1 MDFSFVVYFLAKGLE
16 ISSPIAFAALG
27 GVFSERGGV
36 VNIALEGI
44 MGVTALTLVWG
55 AITFQSVWVG
65 LLVAILTGILMS
77 LIHAVVTVTFKV
89 DHVVSGV
96 AINVFSI
103 GLSRFL
109 CQSFFGAETQSE
121 DQSRTCSRS
130 SSASTPCLLADP
142 RRGAGG
148 WFVLYK
154 TVFGLRLRSVGENP
168 EAADTLGVNVTAMRY
183 AGVLISGALCGIAS
197 ATLFADKWIT
207 NMVAGRGFIALAAVI
222 FGRWDPIGRRARL
235 AALRLRGHLP
245 DHLRVANPH
254 PRPVR
259 ADVPLRPGRRGA
271 RGARRQV
278 PAPGVGREELREGR
292 GLGTPPKGG
301 T

>member
-1 MDFSFVVYFLAKGLE
+1 MGFLIYFLAKGLE

-27 GVFSERGGV
+27 GVYSERAGV

-65 LLVAILTGILMS
+65 LMVAILTGILVS
-77 LIHAVVTVTFKV
+77 LIHAVVTISFRV

-96 AINVFSI
+96 AINVFTI

-109 CQSFFGAETQSE
+109 CQTFFGAETQSKLN
-121 DQSRTCSRS
+121 
-130 SSASTPCLLADP
+130 PYLFPKLLGVNSLAFWLIP
-142 RRGAGG
+142 VVVIA

-183 AGVLISGALCGIAS
+183 AGVLLSGALCGIAS

-207 NMVAGRGFIALAAVI
+207 GMVAGRGFLALAAVI
-222 FGRWDPIGRRARL
+222 FGRWDPLGAVL
-235 AALRLRGHLP
+235 ASLLFGY
-245 DHLRVANPH
+245 
-254 PRPVR
+254 
-259 ADVPLRPGRRGA
+259 ADTFRITFESRIPIPSQFVQMFPYVLAVVVLAGL
-271 RGARRQV
+271 
-278 PAPGVGREELREGR
+278 VGRSRAPAWDGKNYE
-292 GLGTPPKGG
+292 KGED
-301 T
+301 

>member
-1 MDFSFVVYFLAKGLE
+1 MGFVVYFLAKGLE

-27 GVFSERGGV
+27 GVYSERSGV

-65 LLVAILTGILMS
+65 LLVAMLTGILVS
-77 LIHAVVTVTFKV
+77 LIHAVVTITFKV

-96 AINVFSI
+96 AINVFTI

-109 CQSFFGAETQSE
+109 CQTFFGAETQSKLN
-121 DQSRTCSRS
+121 
-130 SSASTPCLLADP
+130 PYLFPKLLGVNSLAFYLIP
-142 RRGAGG
+142 VVALA

-183 AGVLISGALCGIAS
+183 AGVLISGALCGVAS

-207 NMVAGRGFIALAAVI
+207 GMVAGRGFIALAAVI
-222 FGRWDPIGRRARL
+222 FGRWDPLGAVL
-235 AALRLRGHLP
+235 ASLLFGY
-245 DHLRVANPH
+245 
-254 PRPVR
+254 
-259 ADVPLRPGRRGA
+259 ADTFRIIFESRIPIPSQFVQMFPYVLAVVVLAGL
-271 RGARRQV
+271 
-278 PAPGVGREELREGR
+278 VGRSRAPAWDGR
-292 GLGTPPKGG
+292 NYEKGED
-301 T
+301 

>member
-1 MDFSFVVYFLAKGLE
+1 MDLGFLVYFLAKGLE

-27 GVFSERGGV
+27 GVYSERGGV

-65 LLVAILTGILMS
+65 LLVAMLTGILVS

-96 AINVFSI
+96 AINVFTI

-109 CQSFFGAETQSE
+109 CQSFFGAETQSKLNPYLFPKLFGVN
-121 DQSRTCSRS
+121 S
-130 SSASTPCLLADP
+130 LAFWLIP
-142 RRGAGG
+142 VVALA

-183 AGVLISGALCGIAS
+183 AGVLISGALCGVAS

-207 NMVAGRGFIALAAVI
+207 GMVAGRGFIALAAVI
-222 FGRWDPIGRRARL
+222 FGRWDPLGAVL
-235 AALRLRGHLP
+235 ASLLFGY
-245 DHLRVANPH
+245 
-254 PRPVR
+254 
-259 ADVPLRPGRRGA
+259 ADTFRITFESRIPIPSQFVQMFPYVLAVIVLAGI
-271 RGARRQV
+271 
-278 PAPGVGREELREGR
+278 VGRSRAPAWDGR
-292 GLGTPPKGG
+292 NYEKGED
-301 T
+301 

>member
-1 MDFSFVVYFLAKGLE
+1 MDFSFLWYFLLKGLE

-55 AITFQSVWVG
+55 AIFFQSVWMG
-65 LLVAILTGILMS
+65 LLVAVATGILVS
-77 LIHAVVTVTFKV
+77 LIHAVVTVTFRV

-96 AINVFSI
+96 AINVFTI

-109 CQSFFGAETQSE
+109 CQSWFGAETQSKINPFLFPKLLGVNSLAFWLVPVTVLAWFLI
-121 DQSRTCSRS
+121 SR
-130 SSASTPCLLADP
+130 
-142 RRGAGG
+142 
-148 WFVLYK
+148 

-168 EAADTLGVNVTAMRY
+168 EAADTLGINVTAMRY
-183 AGVLISGALCGIAS
+183 AGVLISGALCGLAS

-222 FGRWDPIGRRARL
+222 FGRWNPIGAVLASLLFGYADTFRILFESRIPIPSQFVQMFPYVLAVVVLAGLVGKSRA
-235 AALRLRGHLP
+235 
-245 DHLRVANPH
+245 
-254 PRPVR
+254 
-259 ADVPLRPGRRGA
+259 
-271 RGARRQV
+271 
-278 PAPGVGREELREGR
+278 PAWDGKNYE
-292 GLGTPPKGG
+292 KGED
-301 T
+301 

>member
-1 MDFSFVVYFLAKGLE
+1 MDFGFVVYFLAKGLE

-27 GVFSERGGV
+27 GVFSERAGV

-65 LLVAILTGILMS
+65 LLVAILTGILVS
-77 LIHAVVTVTFKV
+77 LIHAVVTITFKV

-96 AINVFSI
+96 AINVFTI

-109 CQSFFGAETQSE
+109 CQTFFGAETQSKLN
-121 DQSRTCSRS
+121 
-130 SSASTPCLLADP
+130 PYLFPKLLGVNSLAFWLIP
-142 RRGAGG
+142 VVIIA

-168 EAADTLGVNVTAMRY
+168 EAADTLGVNVIAMRY
-183 AGVLISGALCGIAS
+183 AGVLLSGALCGIAS

-207 NMVAGRGFIALAAVI
+207 GMVAGRGFIALAAVI
-222 FGRWDPIGRRARL
+222 FGRWDPLGSLL
-235 AALRLRGHLP
+235 ASLLFGY
-245 DHLRVANPH
+245 
-254 PRPVR
+254 
-259 ADVPLRPGRRGA
+259 ADTFRIIFESRIPIPSQFVQMFPYVLAVVVLAGL
-271 RGARRQV
+271 
-278 PAPGVGREELREGR
+278 VGRSRAPAWDGR
-292 GLGTPPKGG
+292 NYEKGED
-301 T
+301 

>member
-1 MDFSFVVYFLAKGLE
+1 MDLGFLVYFLAKGLE

-27 GVFSERGGV
+27 GVYSERGGV

-55 AITFQSVWVG
+55 ALTFQSAWIG
-65 LLVAILTGILMS
+65 LLVAILTGVLVS
-77 LIHAVVTVTFKV
+77 LIHAVVTITFKV

-96 AINVFSI
+96 AINVFTI

-109 CQSFFGAETQSE
+109 CQSFFGAETQSKLNPFLFPKLIGVN
-121 DQSRTCSRS
+121 SL
-130 SSASTPCLLADP
+130 AFWLIPVVLLA
-142 RRGAGG
+142 

-168 EAADTLGVNVTAMRY
+168 EAADTLGVNVIAMRY

-207 NMVAGRGFIALAAVI
+207 GMVAGRGFIALAAVI
-222 FGRWDPIGRRARL
+222 FGRWDPLGAVL
-235 AALRLRGHLP
+235 ASLLFGY
-245 DHLRVANPH
+245 
-254 PRPVR
+254 
-259 ADVPLRPGRRGA
+259 ADTFRIVFESRIPIPSQFVQMFPYVLAVVVLAGL
-271 RGARRQV
+271 
-278 PAPGVGREELREGR
+278 VGRSRAPAWDGR
-292 GLGTPPKGG
+292 NYEKGED
-301 T
+301 

>member
-1 MDFSFVVYFLAKGLE
+1 MGFLVYFLAKGLE

-27 GVFSERGGV
+27 GVYSERAGV

-55 AITFQSVWVG
+55 AIAFQSIWMG
-65 LLVAILTGILMS
+65 LLVAILSGVLVS
-77 LIHAVVTVTFKV
+77 LIHAVVTVTFRV

-96 AINVFSI
+96 AINVFGI

-109 CQSFFGAETQSE
+109 CQSWFGAETQSKIN
-121 DQSRTCSRS
+121 
-130 SSASTPCLLADP
+130 PYLFPKLLGVNSLAFWLIP
-142 RRGAGG
+142 IAILA

-183 AGVLISGALCGIAS
+183 AGVLISGALCGLAS

-207 NMVAGRGFIALAAVI
+207 GMVAGRGFIALAAVI
-222 FGRWDPIGRRARL
+222 FGRWDPVGAVLASLLFGYADTFRIVFESRIPIPSQFVQMFPYVLAVVVLAGLVGKSRA
-235 AALRLRGHLP
+235 
-245 DHLRVANPH
+245 
-254 PRPVR
+254 
-259 ADVPLRPGRRGA
+259 
-271 RGARRQV
+271 
-278 PAPGVGREELREGR
+278 PAWDGKNYE
-292 GLGTPPKGG
+292 KGED
-301 T
+301 

>member
-1 MDFSFVVYFLAKGLE
+1 MGFIVYFLAKGLE

-27 GVFSERGGV
+27 GVYSERGGV

-65 LLVAILTGILMS
+65 LMVAVLTGILVS
-77 LIHAVVTVTFKV
+77 LIHAVVTITFKV

-96 AINVFSI
+96 AINVFTI

-109 CQSFFGAETQSE
+109 CQTFFGAETQSKLN
-121 DQSRTCSRS
+121 
-130 SSASTPCLLADP
+130 PYLFPKLLGVNSLAFWLIP
-142 RRGAGG
+142 VVVLA

-207 NMVAGRGFIALAAVI
+207 GMVAGRGFLALAAVI
-222 FGRWDPIGRRARL
+222 FGRWDPLGAVL
-235 AALRLRGHLP
+235 ASLLFGY
-245 DHLRVANPH
+245 
-254 PRPVR
+254 
-259 ADVPLRPGRRGA
+259 ADTFRITFESRIPIPSQFVQMFPYVLAVIVLAGL
-271 RGARRQV
+271 
-278 PAPGVGREELREGR
+278 VGRSRAPAWDGKNYE
-292 GLGTPPKGG
+292 KGED
-301 T
+301 

>member
-1 MDFSFVVYFLAKGLE
+1 MDFGFVIYFLAKGLE

-27 GVFSERGGV
+27 GVFSERAGV

-65 LLVAILTGILMS
+65 LLVAILTGILVS
-77 LIHAVVTVTFKV
+77 LIHAVVTITFKV

-96 AINVFSI
+96 AINVFTI

-109 CQSFFGAETQSE
+109 CQSFFGAETQSKLN
-121 DQSRTCSRS
+121 
-130 SSASTPCLLADP
+130 PYLFPKLLGVNSLAFWLIP
-142 RRGAGG
+142 VVILA

-168 EAADTLGVNVTAMRY
+168 EAADTLGVNVIAMRY
-183 AGVLISGALCGIAS
+183 AGVLLSGALCGVAS

-207 NMVAGRGFIALAAVI
+207 GMVAGRGFIALAAVI
-222 FGRWDPIGRRARL
+222 FGRWDPLGAVL
-235 AALRLRGHLP
+235 ASLLFGY
-245 DHLRVANPH
+245 
-254 PRPVR
+254 
-259 ADVPLRPGRRGA
+259 ADTFRIIFESRIPIPSQFVQMFPYVLAVVVLAGF
-271 RGARRQV
+271 
-278 PAPGVGREELREGR
+278 VGRSRAPTWDGR
-292 GLGTPPKGG
+292 NYEKGED
-301 T
+301 

>member
-1 MDFSFVVYFLAKGLE
+1 MDLGFVTYFLAKGLE

-27 GVFSERGGV
+27 GVYSERGGV

-65 LLVAILTGILMS
+65 LLVAILTGILVS
-77 LIHAVVTVTFKV
+77 LIHAVVTITFRV
-89 DHVVSGV
+89 DHIVSGV
-96 AINVFSI
+96 AINVFTI

-109 CQSFFGAETQSE
+109 CQTFFGAETQSKLNPYLFP
-121 DQSRTCSRS
+121 R
-130 SSASTPCLLADP
+130 LLGVNSLAFWLIP
-142 RRGAGG
+142 VVVIA

-168 EAADTLGVNVTAMRY
+168 EAADTLGVNVIAMRY

-207 NMVAGRGFIALAAVI
+207 GMVAGRGFLALAAVI
-222 FGRWDPIGRRARL
+222 FGRWDPLGAVLASLLFGYADTFRITFESRIPIPSQFVQMFPYVLAVVVLAGLVGKSRAPAWDGRNYEK
-235 AALRLRGHLP
+235 G
-245 DHLRVANPH
+245 
-254 PRPVR
+254 
-259 ADVPLRPGRRGA
+259 
-271 RGARRQV
+271 
-278 PAPGVGREELREGR
+278 EG
-292 GLGTPPKGG
+292 
-301 T
+301 

>member
-1 MDFSFVVYFLAKGLE
+1 MGFLVYFLAKGLE

-27 GVFSERGGV
+27 GVYSERAGV

-65 LLVAILTGILMS
+65 LMVAILTGILVS
-77 LIHAVVTVTFKV
+77 LIHAVVTITFKV

-96 AINVFSI
+96 AINVFTI

-109 CQSFFGAETQSE
+109 CQTFFGAETQSKLN
-121 DQSRTCSRS
+121 
-130 SSASTPCLLADP
+130 PYLFPKLLGVNSLAFWLIP
-142 RRGAGG
+142 VVALA

-183 AGVLISGALCGIAS
+183 AGVLLSGALCGIAS

-207 NMVAGRGFIALAAVI
+207 GMVAGRGFLALAAVI
-222 FGRWDPIGRRARL
+222 FGRWDPLG
-235 AALRLRGHLP
+235 AALASLLFGY
-245 DHLRVANPH
+245 
-254 PRPVR
+254 
-259 ADVPLRPGRRGA
+259 ADAFRITFESRIPIPSQFVQMFPYVLAVVVLAGL
-271 RGARRQV
+271 
-278 PAPGVGREELREGR
+278 VGRSRAPAWDGR
-292 GLGTPPKGG
+292 NYEKGED
-301 T
+301 

>member
-1 MDFSFVVYFLAKGLE
+1 MDLSFLVYFLAKGLE

-27 GVFSERGGV
+27 GVFSERAGV

-65 LLVAILTGILMS
+65 LVVAMLTGILMS
-77 LIHAVVTVTFKV
+77 LIHAMVTITFKV

-109 CQSFFGAETQSE
+109 CQSFFGAETQSKINPYLFPKLFGVN
-121 DQSRTCSRS
+121 S
-130 SSASTPCLLADP
+130 LAFWLIP
-142 RRGAGG
+142 AVALG

-168 EAADTLGVNVTAMRY
+168 EAADTLGVNVTALRY

-197 ATLFADKWIT
+197 STLFADKWIT

-222 FGRWDPIGRRARL
+222 FGRWDPLGAVL
-235 AALRLRGHLP
+235 ASLLFGY
-245 DHLRVANPH
+245 
-254 PRPVR
+254 
-259 ADVPLRPGRRGA
+259 ADTFRIIFESKIPIPGQFVQMFPYVLAVVVLAG
-271 RGARRQV
+271 V
-278 PAPGVGREELREGR
+278 VGRSRAPAWDGKNYE
-292 GLGTPPKGG
+292 KGED
-301 T
+301 

>member
-1 MDFSFVVYFLAKGLE
+1 MGFLIYFLAKGLE

-27 GVFSERGGV
+27 GVYSERAGV

-65 LLVAILTGILMS
+65 LMVAILTGILVS
-77 LIHAVVTVTFKV
+77 LIHAVVTISFRV

-96 AINVFSI
+96 AINVFTI

-109 CQSFFGAETQSE
+109 CQSFFGAETQSKLN
-121 DQSRTCSRS
+121 
-130 SSASTPCLLADP
+130 PYLFPKLLGVNSLAFWLIP
-142 RRGAGG
+142 VVVLA

-183 AGVLISGALCGIAS
+183 AGVLLSGALCGIAS

-207 NMVAGRGFIALAAVI
+207 GMVAGRGFLALAAVI
-222 FGRWDPIGRRARL
+222 FGRWDPLGAVL
-235 AALRLRGHLP
+235 ASLLFGY
-245 DHLRVANPH
+245 
-254 PRPVR
+254 
-259 ADVPLRPGRRGA
+259 ADTFRITFESRIPIPSQFVQMFPYVLAVIVLAGL
-271 RGARRQV
+271 
-278 PAPGVGREELREGR
+278 VGRSRAPAWDGR
-292 GLGTPPKGG
+292 NYEKGED
-301 T
+301 

>member
-1 MDFSFVVYFLAKGLE
+1 MGFAFYFLAKGLE

-27 GVFSERGGV
+27 GVYSERAGV

-65 LLVAILTGILMS
+65 LLVAMLTGILVS
-77 LIHAVVTVTFKV
+77 LIHAVVTITFKV

-96 AINVFSI
+96 AINVFGI

-109 CQSFFGAETQSE
+109 CQTFFGAETQSKLNPYLFPKLFGVN
-121 DQSRTCSRS
+121 S
-130 SSASTPCLLADP
+130 LAFWLIP
-142 RRGAGG
+142 VVALA

-183 AGVLISGALCGIAS
+183 AGVLISGALCGVAS

-207 NMVAGRGFIALAAVI
+207 GMVAGRGFIALAAVI
-222 FGRWDPIGRRARL
+222 FGRWDPLGAVL
-235 AALRLRGHLP
+235 ASLLFGY
-245 DHLRVANPH
+245 
-254 PRPVR
+254 
-259 ADVPLRPGRRGA
+259 ADTFRITFESRIPIPSQFVQMFPYVLAVVVLAGL
-271 RGARRQV
+271 
-278 PAPGVGREELREGR
+278 VGRSRAPAWDGR
-292 GLGTPPKGG
+292 NYEKGED
-301 T
+301 

>member
-1 MDFSFVVYFLAKGLE
+1 MDFLVYFLAKGLE

-27 GVFSERGGV
+27 GVYSERAGV

-65 LLVAILTGILMS
+65 LLLAILTGILVS
-77 LIHAVVTVTFKV
+77 LIHAVVTITFRV

-96 AINVFSI
+96 AINVFGI

-109 CQSFFGAETQSE
+109 CQSFFGAETQSKIN
-121 DQSRTCSRS
+121 
-130 SSASTPCLLADP
+130 PYLFPKLLGVNSLAFWLIP
-142 RRGAGG
+142 AVVIA

-207 NMVAGRGFIALAAVI
+207 GMVAGRGFIALAAVI
-222 FGRWDPIGRRARL
+222 FGRWDPLGAVLASLLFGYADTFRIIFESRL
-235 AALRLRGHLP
+235 PIPSQFVQMFPYVLAVVVLAGI
-245 DHLRVANPH
+245 
-254 PRPVR
+254 
-259 ADVPLRPGRRGA
+259 
-271 RGARRQV
+271 
-278 PAPGVGREELREGR
+278 VGRSRAPAWDGR
-292 GLGTPPKGG
+292 NYEKGED
-301 T
+301 

>member
-1 MDFSFVVYFLAKGLE
+1 MGFAFYFLAKGLE

-27 GVFSERGGV
+27 GVYSERAGV

-55 AITFQSVWVG
+55 AIVFESIWVG
-65 LLVAILTGILMS
+65 LLVAILTGILVS

-96 AINVFSI
+96 AINVFTI

-109 CQSFFGAETQSE
+109 CQTFFGAETQSKLNPHLFPKLFGVN
-121 DQSRTCSRS
+121 S
-130 SSASTPCLLADP
+130 LAFWLIP
-142 RRGAGG
+142 AVVLA

-183 AGVLISGALCGIAS
+183 AGVLISGALCGVAS

-207 NMVAGRGFIALAAVI
+207 GMVAGRGFIALAAVI
-222 FGRWDPIGRRARL
+222 FGRWDPLGAVL
-235 AALRLRGHLP
+235 ASLLFGY
-245 DHLRVANPH
+245 
-254 PRPVR
+254 
-259 ADVPLRPGRRGA
+259 ADTFRIIFESRIPIPSQFVQMFPYVLAVVVLAGI
-271 RGARRQV
+271 
-278 PAPGVGREELREGR
+278 VGRSRAPAWDGKNYE
-292 GLGTPPKGG
+292 KGED
-301 T
+301 

>member
-1 MDFSFVVYFLAKGLE
+1 MGFLVYFLAKGLE

-27 GVFSERGGV
+27 GVYSERAGV

-55 AITFQSVWVG
+55 SITFQSVWVG
-65 LLVAILTGILMS
+65 LMVAILTGILVS
-77 LIHAVVTVTFKV
+77 LIHAVVTISFRV

-96 AINVFSI
+96 AINVFTI

-109 CQSFFGAETQSE
+109 CQTFFGAETQSKLN
-121 DQSRTCSRS
+121 
-130 SSASTPCLLADP
+130 PYLFPKLLGVNSLAFWLIP
-142 RRGAGG
+142 VVVIA

-183 AGVLISGALCGIAS
+183 AGVLLSGALCGIAS

-207 NMVAGRGFIALAAVI
+207 GMVAGRGFLALAAVI
-222 FGRWDPIGRRARL
+222 FGRWDPLGAVLASLLFGYADTFRITFESRIPIPSQFVQMFPYILAVIVLAGLVGKSRAPAWDGR
-235 AALRLRGHLP
+235 
-245 DHLRVANPH
+245 NY
-254 PRPVR
+254 
-259 ADVPLRPGRRGA
+259 
-271 RGARRQV
+271 
-278 PAPGVGREELREGR
+278 E
-292 GLGTPPKGG
+292 KGED
-301 T
+301 

>member
-1 MDFSFVVYFLAKGLE
+1 MDFLVYFLAKGLE

-27 GVFSERGGV
+27 GVYSERAGV

-65 LLVAILTGILMS
+65 LLLAILTGILVS
-77 LIHAVVTVTFKV
+77 LIHAVVTITFRV

-96 AINVFSI
+96 AINVFGI

-109 CQSFFGAETQSE
+109 CQSFFGAETQSKIN
-121 DQSRTCSRS
+121 
-130 SSASTPCLLADP
+130 PYLFPKLLGVNSLAFWLIP
-142 RRGAGG
+142 AVVIA

-207 NMVAGRGFIALAAVI
+207 GMVAGRGFIALAAVI
-222 FGRWDPIGRRARL
+222 FGRWDPLGAVLASLLFGYADTFRIIFESRL
-235 AALRLRGHLP
+235 P
-245 DHLRVANPH
+245 IPS
-254 PRPVR
+254 
-259 ADVPLRPGRRGA
+259 
-271 RGARRQV
+271 
-278 PAPGVGREELREGR
+278 
-292 GLGTPPKGG
+292 
-301 T
+301 

>member
-1 MDFSFVVYFLAKGLE
+1 MEFLGYFLAKGLE

-27 GVFSERGGV
+27 GVYSERAGV

-55 AITFQSVWVG
+55 AIAFQSVWVG
-65 LLVAILTGILMS
+65 LLVAILTGILVS
-77 LIHAVVTVTFKV
+77 LIHAVVTITFRV

-96 AINVFSI
+96 AINVFGI

-109 CQSFFGAETQSE
+109 CQSFFGAETQSKINPYLFP
-121 DQSRTCSRS
+121 QLFGVNS
-130 SSASTPCLLADP
+130 LAFWLIP
-142 RRGAGG
+142 AVVIA

-168 EAADTLGVNVTAMRY
+168 EAADTLGVNVVATRY

-207 NMVAGRGFIALAAVI
+207 GMVAGRGFIALAAVI
-222 FGRWDPIGRRARL
+222 FGRWDPLGAVL
-235 AALRLRGHLP
+235 ASLLFGY
-245 DHLRVANPH
+245 
-254 PRPVR
+254 
-259 ADVPLRPGRRGA
+259 ADTFRIIFESRIPIPSQFVQMFPYVLAVVVLAGI
-271 RGARRQV
+271 
-278 PAPGVGREELREGR
+278 VGRSRAPAWDGKNYE
-292 GLGTPPKGG
+292 KGED
-301 T
+301 

>member
-1 MDFSFVVYFLAKGLE
+1 MDFGFVVYFLAKGLE
-16 ISSPIAFAALG
+16 ISSPIAFSALG
-27 GVFSERGGV
+27 GVFSERAGV

-65 LLVAILTGILMS
+65 LMVAILTGILVS
-77 LIHAVVTVTFKV
+77 LIHAVVTITFKV

-96 AINVFSI
+96 AINVFTI

-109 CQSFFGAETQSE
+109 CQTFFGAETQSKLN
-121 DQSRTCSRS
+121 
-130 SSASTPCLLADP
+130 PYLFPKLLGVNSLAFWLIP
-142 RRGAGG
+142 VVVLA

-183 AGVLISGALCGIAS
+183 AGVLLSGALCGIAS

-207 NMVAGRGFIALAAVI
+207 GMVAGRGFLALAAVI
-222 FGRWDPIGRRARL
+222 FGRWDPLGAVL
-235 AALRLRGHLP
+235 ASLLFGY
-245 DHLRVANPH
+245 
-254 PRPVR
+254 
-259 ADVPLRPGRRGA
+259 ADTFRITFESRIPIPSQFVQMFPYVLAVIVLAGL
-271 RGARRQV
+271 
-278 PAPGVGREELREGR
+278 VGRSRAPAWDGR
-292 GLGTPPKGG
+292 NYEKGED
-301 T
+301 